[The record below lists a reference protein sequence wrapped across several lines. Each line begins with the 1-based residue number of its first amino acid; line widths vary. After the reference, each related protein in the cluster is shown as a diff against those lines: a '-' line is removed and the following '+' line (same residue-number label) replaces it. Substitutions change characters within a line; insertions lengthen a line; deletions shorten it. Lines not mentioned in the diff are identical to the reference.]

1 MNPTLHTFT
10 LGSWMFETK
19 WYDGGVVYCNFKLG
33 CGCMIR
39 ENDCILMCSC
49 TLSLI
54 QKSKQSKR
62 CSMFHNDSIIVIMI
76 MDNVRYSYRVSI
88 TVECESCCGTIP
100 APRGRWRYTCKRSAQ
115 TFGGKASL
123 GDSPPN
129 LWMHSNSLS
138 LNKFGHGSYLS
149 TAIGKE
155 VSIGALWNNANGR

>member
-1 MNPTLHTFT
+1 
-10 LGSWMFETK
+10 
-19 WYDGGVVYCNFKLG
+19 
-33 CGCMIR
+33 MIR

-88 TVECESCCGTIP
+88 TVECECCCGTIP

-115 TFGGKASL
+115 TFGGKASRQIFACFFSARGGIL
-123 GDSPPN
+123 LLLIIS
-129 LWMHSNSLS
+129 LRLS
-138 LNKFGHGSYLS
+138 LPLS
-149 TAIGKE
+149 LCH
-155 VSIGALWNNANGR
+155 ALSELRVEDKSMDLASESVIFRRLTDR